1 MGKIFN
7 RGLSEDDKKEGLS
20 NRLENIK
27 DTNLTQLQAIK
38 DQGEKQLK
46 ELQNIDK
53 SSTLKAIDEIRR
65 KNDEPNKIL
74 LDVKKIDDELNI
86 AELVCTK
93 TDGTKY
99 NFNIFALPLKFVE
112 KIHNYEITQDEAMDD
127 QAKLEKLIIRLENY
141 NAKNKKIEEKNKVLE
156 SAVKLFRVRK
166 DIIDFF
172 KKGVCP
178 FKGNVF
184 KTKEEESEEKIK

>member
-74 LDVKKIDDELNI
+74 LDIKKIDDELNI

-99 NFNIFALPLKFVE
+99 NFNILALPLKFLE
-112 KIHNYEITQDEAMDD
+112 KIHNHEITLDEAKGD
-127 QAKLEKLIIRLENY
+127 QAKLEKLIITLKNY
-141 NAKNKKIEEKNKVLE
+141 NAKNKKNRREK
-156 SAVKLFRVRK
+156 
-166 DIIDFF
+166 
-172 KKGVCP
+172 
-178 FKGNVF
+178 
-184 KTKEEESEEKIK
+184 

>member
-7 RGLSEDDKKEGLS
+7 RTLSEDDKKEGLS

-46 ELQNIDK
+46 ELQNIEK

-74 LDVKKIDDELNI
+74 LDVKKTDDELNI

-93 TDGTKY
+93 TDGTK
-99 NFNIFALPLKFVE
+99 
-112 KIHNYEITQDEAMDD
+112 
-127 QAKLEKLIIRLENY
+127 
-141 NAKNKKIEEKNKVLE
+141 
-156 SAVKLFRVRK
+156 
-166 DIIDFF
+166 
-172 KKGVCP
+172 
-178 FKGNVF
+178 
-184 KTKEEESEEKIK
+184 